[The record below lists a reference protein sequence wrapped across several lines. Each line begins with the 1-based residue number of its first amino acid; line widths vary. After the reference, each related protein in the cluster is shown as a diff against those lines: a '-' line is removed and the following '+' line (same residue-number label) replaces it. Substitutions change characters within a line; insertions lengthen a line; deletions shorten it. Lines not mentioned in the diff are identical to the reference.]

1 MPSELR
7 DEDLLRRAAQG
18 DEAAFAHVYGA
29 HQARLYRY
37 ALRMSGSASVAEE
50 TVQEVFLA
58 VLRGTG
64 RFNAAHGSL
73 AAYLFGITRNL
84 VMKRLNRMWR
94 DVALET
100 AEGEIDAQ
108 AARSQS
114 GDAAQT
120 RTPAAHAEQKELVEQ
135 VREAVLDLPPEFR
148 EAIVIIDLQEMT
160 YEKAAQLLGCPIG
173 TIRSRLHRGRAL
185 LLDRLKALRMPP
197 EAATPSK
204 G

>member
-1 MPSELR
+1 MPSDLR

-58 VLRGTG
+58 VLRGNEK
-64 RFNAAHGSL
+64 FKAAQGSL
-73 AAYLFGITRNL
+73 GAYLFGITRNL
-84 VMKRLNRMWR
+84 VIKRLNRMWR
-94 DVALET
+94 DVPLET
-100 AEGEIDAQ
+100 VEAEIDAQ
-108 AARSQS
+108 TSRPQS
-114 GDAAQT
+114 GDMVHT
-120 RTPAAHAEQKELVEQ
+120 RTPAAHAEQKELVQQ
-135 VREAVLDLPPEFR
+135 VREAVLGLPPEFR
-148 EAIVIIDLQEMT
+148 EAIVTIDLEEMT
-160 YEKAAQLLGCPIG
+160 YEEAAQMLGCPIG

-185 LLDRLKALRMPP
+185 LLKRLTALRMRP
-197 EAATPSK
+197 EATTPSK